1 MIKNYDIENIKYI
14 QLHKSLV
21 MTNDSL
27 RFRLGRIINYSATVS
42 RHLLSTP
49 VNSVYYLFN
58 IHNFTVV

>member
-27 RFRLGRIINYSATVS
+27 RFRSGRIINFSATVS
-42 RHLLSTP
+42 RHLLSTL